1 MSLAQPTLDLLLLDE
16 VSKVIKQVSE
26 VLETIQQLTSKFQ
39 DLSDKVNEQDSKIDN
54 IMNNLSSGIN
64 EKDIELSSSCK
75 IDTKEIEEKIKS
87 IQDNTE
93 IDNKNINMNRTEIE
107 NLYKLVHIVQEDNK
121 LNLSKTNELKQIL
134 EIINTNHNKIAVNVM
149 DRMNEYIKELQDK
162 NTTYSSILQ
171 RNNNQHNNGHNNG
184 HNNSHNYNYTRR
196 RSPMNS
202 QKDSP
207 VNSDNEGWHTVRP
220 KRRTNK
226 SSYNWNN

>member
-1 MSLAQPTLDLLLLDE
+1 MSLAQPTLDLLLADE
-16 VSKVIKQVSE
+16 VSKVNHTLLTLADSLKK
-26 VLETIQQLTSKFQ
+26 LTSKFE

-54 IMNNLSSGIN
+54 IMNNLLSTVNDKHIEVTNNCEFDSS
-64 EKDIELSSSCK
+64 EL
-75 IDTKEIEEKIKS
+75 EEKIKS
-87 IQDNTE
+87 IKQNTE

-107 NLYKLVHIVQEDNK
+107 NLYKLIHIVQEENK
-121 LNLSKTNELKQIL
+121 ININKTDELKQIL
-134 EIINTNHNKIAVNVM
+134 EIISTDHSKVAINLM
-149 DRMNEYIKELQDK
+149 DKMNEYIKELQDK

-171 RNNNQHNNGHNNG
+171 RNCNQNSNTHNNG
-184 HNNSHNYNYTRR
+184 HNYNYTRR

-226 SSYNWNN
+226 PSYNWNN